1 VTPNEA
7 LAGIAAGRRLPI
19 YLVVGSERY
28 LKDRIVAALREAC
41 LAGGV
46 AGFNEDKFTAGEGD
60 VERVIAA
67 CRTAPMMAKARYILC
82 RNIDRW
88 DRASGDDDGDDTKKT
103 APLDLLFAYA
113 KAPIPSSCL
122 VLVGEKLDGRRKLS
136 ALAKS
141 EDFVVHCEPLDSR
154 ALVAFVKE
162 NCRKRGNPI
171 DDEMAEFLAEIAG
184 PELGHVEDA
193 IERLSLFAGPG
204 TAIDEAAI
212 SECVVRVRKDDTWA
226 LVDAVGARDL
236 PRALKTLADCYDPRD
251 RGLPLLGALAW
262 SLRQLL
268 KFVAATEAGASE
280 GEAAKKAGVFQPFR
294 ARELGQKARRFR
306 GKELERILLALA
318 DADRALK
325 GSKRPAEEVLHDLV
339 IRLCGP
345 TPTRGAT
352 AAVQQARR

>member
-1 VTPNEA
+1 VTPTEA
-7 LAGIAAGRRLPI
+7 LAGIAAGRRLPV

-28 LKDRIVAALREAC
+28 LKDRVVTALREAC

-46 AGFNEDKFTAGEGD
+46 VGFNEDKFTAGEGD
-60 VERVIAA
+60 VERVISA
-67 CRTAPMMAKARYILC
+67 CRTAPMMAKARFILC
-82 RNIDRW
+82 RNVDRW
-88 DRASGDDDGDDTKKT
+88 DRASSEDSDDDSKKA

-113 KAPIPSSCL
+113 KGPIPSSCL

-141 EDFVVHCEPLDSR
+141 EDFVVNCEPLDSR
-154 ALVAFVKE
+154 ALLAFVKE

-193 IERLSLFAGPG
+193 IERLSLFAGLG
-204 TAIDEAAI
+204 NAIDEAAI

-226 LVDAVGARDL
+226 LVEAVGTRDL

-325 GSKRPAEEVLHDLV
+325 GSKRPPEEILHELV
-339 IRLCGP
+339 IRLCGTAP
-345 TPTRGAT
+345 ARVPATGAT
-352 AAVQQARR
+352 SVRR